1 MYIKTGIVI
10 EICYLYIFEHM
21 NQISNKY
28 YKFGDMSK
36 LKAAVQMDMEDSR
49 QKEVATSNQNKAVLI
64 FQDSGNLF
72 QFRLF

>member
-1 MYIKTGIVI
+1 
-10 EICYLYIFEHM
+10 
-21 NQISNKY
+21 
-28 YKFGDMSK
+28 MSK